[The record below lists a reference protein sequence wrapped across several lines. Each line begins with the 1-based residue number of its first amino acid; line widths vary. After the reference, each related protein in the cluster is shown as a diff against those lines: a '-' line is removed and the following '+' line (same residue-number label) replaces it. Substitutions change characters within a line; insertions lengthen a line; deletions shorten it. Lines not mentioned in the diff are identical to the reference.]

1 MTDEEMAEKNMRKV
15 YVKLAKQ
22 MFVDIVKFKL
32 VLQKKVLNKPI
43 LQVLKQVD

>member
-1 MTDEEMAEKNMRKV
+1 MTDEEMAENMRKV

-32 VLQKKVLNKPI
+32 VLQKKVLNKHI